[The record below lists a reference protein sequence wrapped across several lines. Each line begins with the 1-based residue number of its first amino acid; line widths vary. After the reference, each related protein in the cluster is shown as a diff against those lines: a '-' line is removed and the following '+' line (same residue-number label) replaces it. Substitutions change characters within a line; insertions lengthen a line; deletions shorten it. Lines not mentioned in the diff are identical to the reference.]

1 MNRVQ
6 RITCTILVL
15 CCWLALPALGQTSG
29 PSDGSATTSVSNDS
43 GGDSGETAT
52 VTNATDESAG
62 SSEPAQTVQAA
73 PEANNVAQPAASA
86 QPAVVEQ
93 PAPVSVMTPAPAAV
107 VTPTPAPAPAPRA
120 IDDPTTAAGATAR
133 PASQPASAST
143 SRPTSAATSRPSSQ
157 PTSQPTTGPRGSQ
170 PTTGKT
176 TSSASDEIALSFS
189 NAPVDQIA
197 KFISEKKEKPVI
209 PSESIKS
216 KTITIVS
223 SKKMTLTEAMS
234 LLAEAMRQNG
244 MILEEY
250 PNLINIKSLAEV
262 KQTRLTV
269 VPADQ
274 SVSKIPEKTKIVDKI
289 FAIKHYDVTK
299 LRDVILPMLP
309 AAGHMTADPN
319 ARVVV
324 ITDTV
329 GNLERIEQM
338 INALDLAT
346 ADQAETK
353 IFPIKKGDAREII
366 PVVRF
371 LIAGSMGSKFAK
383 DILTSGATSGGSS
396 MPGASSGGGPR
407 PSMGGGGPE
416 GMVMGPNG
424 PMSAGGPRP
433 SGPSGSSSGSPSGGS
448 GAQVVFVEES
458 KTPVMLMADVSRNW
472 IIAVAPPHILD
483 QIEQWVT
490 KLDEPGKVE
499 EAFDVLEVQHAD
511 INEVAQQIG
520 QTIDAI
526 PDADVRSTV
535 RVVPYVQSRKLLVF
549 GSQRG
554 RIIVKQLLDK
564 LDIEASEY
572 QKEEVFKLKN
582 ADAEEVAAKIDS
594 LYSNMTIEYKSSY
607 STSYSRDRSSNTK
620 VKAVADTR
628 RNTVTVITD
637 PVTMEKI
644 RKLVEDLDLPLDLSE
659 IQPKIYTLVYA
670 DPVQV
675 KKILEGMFSK
685 KDNSSSSNLYSY
697 FFGRGNEDDSSGA
710 AVGRLYG
717 QYSFQAMPNS
727 SKLIVTCKSAANYD
741 VLTKLILELDQ
752 PQDAGLPV
760 VIELKHANAEDLS
773 EQLNSLLSE
782 PGTLAEILRSQ
793 RDLSVVDRS
802 SVVPPRNGSS
812 SYNPG
817 QPNAGQDNQ
826 QPRAGVM
833 SFWWQRSRERQDQ
846 MPSSNLIGKIR
857 FMPVNRRNALMVLAP
872 QGYIEPVQKLVADL
886 DRPGL
891 QVMIRAVIAEV
902 QHDDVTTLGLRIAA
916 DPSVLSDPRLTDSAI
931 RGSGSVDANQLWGG
945 TFNIGNQTF
954 GRTVLHGNLNVF
966 TLIQM
971 LMQKFNMKVLLEP
984 RLYTADNQQAEFFD
998 GRDVPILTE
1007 TRVSAEGATTVSDVA
1022 YAPIGTRLRVRPHI
1036 TQEGGVDL
1044 NINLEI
1050 SRIVPG
1056 ESVLNNLIFDRQ
1068 ETTTHVIVGNGQT
1081 VMLSGIVRQ
1090 ENFDEVRKVPLLG
1103 DLPLLGPLFRSCN
1116 TSKRNRELVAFIT
1129 PIVIGNQI
1137 ESDEKLKEPI
1147 EATRKLKAEMSPD
1160 GGVLL
1165 DGGPGEDGGIYKE
1178 CPPTSQPGEVQPNQ
1192 EDSQPAP
1199 QEDQPTAEPVG
1210 GEVVKADADQ
1220 APAHQEA
1227 VR

>member
-29 PSDGSATTSVSNDS
+29 PSNDSATTAVSNDS
-43 GGDSGETAT
+43 GGDGGETAT
-52 VTNATDESAG
+52 VTKVTDESAD

-73 PEANNVAQPAASA
+73 PEADNSARPSFAAQPEASAEPAPSA

-93 PAPVSVMTPAPAAV
+93 PAPVTVVTPAP
-107 VTPTPAPAPAPRA
+107 PTPRA
-120 IDDPTTAAGATAR
+120 IDKPAPASAPGATSR
-133 PASQPASAST
+133 PASQPTSAST
-143 SRPTSAATSRPSSQ
+143 SRPTSQ
-157 PTSQPTTGPRGSQ
+157 PATGPRGSQ
-170 PTTGKT
+170 PATGKT

-299 LRDVILPMLP
+299 IRDVILPMLP

-319 ARVVV
+319 ARLVV

-338 INALDLAT
+338 INALDIAT

-353 IFPIKKGDAREII
+353 IFQIKKGDAREII
-366 PVVRF
+366 PTVRF
-371 LIAGSMGSKFAK
+371 LIAGSMGSFAK
-383 DILTSGATSGGSS
+383 DILNSGATGGGGSMPGGSS
-396 MPGASSGGGPR
+396 SPR
-407 PSMGGGGPE
+407 SPMGGGSGPT
-416 GMVMGPNG
+416 MMGPNG
-424 PMSAGGPRP
+424 PMSSGGPPRP
-433 SGPSGSSSGSPSGGS
+433 SGPSGSSSGGPSSGG

-472 IIAVAPPHILD
+472 VIAVAPPHILA
-483 QIEQWVT
+483 QIEEYVT
-490 KLDEPGKVE
+490 MLDVPGKVE

-535 RVVPYVQSRKLLVF
+535 RVVPYIQARKLMVF

-554 RIIVKQLLDK
+554 RIIVKQLLDR

-582 ADAEEVAAKIDS
+582 ADAEEVASKIDS
-594 LYSNMTIEYKSSY
+594 LYSGMTMDYKSSY
-607 STSYSRDRSSNTK
+607 GSSYSRDRSSTTK

-637 PVTMEKI
+637 PVTMEKV

-685 KDNSSSSNLYSY
+685 KESNGNNDLFRY
-697 FFGRGNEDDSSGA
+697 FYGGGNNEEESGA

-727 SKLIVTCKSAANYD
+727 SKLIVTCKSAANYE

-802 SVVPPRNGSS
+802 SVVPPKNGSS

-826 QPRAGVM
+826 QTRAGVM

-872 QGYIEPVQKLVADL
+872 QGYLEPVKKLVADL

-931 RGSGSVDANQLWGG
+931 RGSGSVDANQLFGG
-945 TFNIGNQTF
+945 TFNIGDETF

-966 TLIQM
+966 ALIQM
-971 LMQKFNMKVLLEP
+971 LMQKFNMRVLLEP

-1103 DLPLLGPLFRSCN
+1103 DLPLLGPIFRSYN

-1129 PIVIGNQI
+1129 PIVISNRI
-1137 ESDEKLKEPI
+1137 EADEKFREPI
-1147 EATRKLKAEMSPD
+1147 EATRKIKAEMSPK

-1165 DGGPGEDGGIYKE
+1165 DGGPGEDDGIYKQ
-1178 CPPTSQPGEVQPNQ
+1178 CPPTSQPGEVQPSQ

-1199 QEDQPTAEPVG
+1199 QEDQPASEPVG
-1210 GEVVKADADQ
+1210 GEVVTTDADQ
-1220 APAHQEA
+1220 APAHEEA